1 MKPATLIP
9 LERIQQV
16 IFLIRGEKV
25 MLDADIA
32 MLYGV
37 ATKVLNQAVK
47 RNLSRFPED
56 FMFRLTQDEMDAVQ
70 NVRCQVGTSNVTDA
84 DDIRSQSVTGSR
96 SQSVT
101 GSRSQTVTLNAADSE
116 KEPALRSQSVTSKRG
131 QNIKYLPYAFTEQGV
146 AMLSSVLRSRR
157 AIEVNVAVMRAFVAL
172 RRFLADNAVL
182 AKKLDELE
190 RKVIGHDAAIRS
202 LFDAIRQLMAPP
214 EKPRREIGFHTLV
227 KKRASMPRK
236 KS

>member
-101 GSRSQTVTLNAADSE
+101 GSRSQTVTGSRSQTVTLNAADSE

-157 AIEVNVAVMRAFVAL
+157 AVEVNVARHARL
-172 RRFLADNAVL
+172 RRVAPVPC
-182 AKKLDELE
+182 
-190 RKVIGHDAAIRS
+190 
-202 LFDAIRQLMAPP
+202 RQRRAC
-214 EKPRREIGFHTLV
+214 EKAR
-227 KKRASMPRK
+227 
-236 KS
+236 